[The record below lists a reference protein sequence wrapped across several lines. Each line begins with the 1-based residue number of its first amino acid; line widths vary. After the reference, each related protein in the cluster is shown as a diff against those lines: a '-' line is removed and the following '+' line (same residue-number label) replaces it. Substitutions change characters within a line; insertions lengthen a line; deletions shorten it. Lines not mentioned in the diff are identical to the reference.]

1 MLSFSL
7 DSEKDTHVNLK
18 HICLWTFST
27 GEQTS
32 SPSKLTSGETNGYP
46 KEHQIL
52 LAWTAQAASRLVYFP
67 IPQNHPRGNII
78 RERTGYRACVTTTWN
93 KRHHAIWGEN
103 LSPLPVLL
111 TVPISWPRSQEAGLC
126 HKTFSTESSVRGKLG
141 AWVNNTFFFC
151 RMAFLRWIASCLMY
165 TKPCWYVRWS
175 SKLKISTSEFCMK
188 AMTGFVL
195 GDMNFVFFTKFMYNC
210 WKFENEGISVYFLA
224 SCTNVNQIK
233 ISLNPICDSSKKA
246 SKTTEN

>member
-1 MLSFSL
+1 MRHWIGSRQEKDGSWATSLYAKLQRQEDATGSPSPMIKGLKKQKWTILLQYICPHMLSFSL

-78 RERTGYRACVTTTWN
+78 RERSGYRGCVTTTWKWFLWD

-103 LSPLPVLL
+103 LSPLTVLL
-111 TVPISWPRSQEAGLC
+111 TVPISWPTCRSQEAALR
-126 HKTFSTESSVRGKLG
+126 HKTFSTE
-141 AWVNNTFFFC
+141 
-151 RMAFLRWIASCLMY
+151 
-165 TKPCWYVRWS
+165 
-175 SKLKISTSEFCMK
+175 
-188 AMTGFVL
+188 
-195 GDMNFVFFTKFMYNC
+195 
-210 WKFENEGISVYFLA
+210 
-224 SCTNVNQIK
+224 
-233 ISLNPICDSSKKA
+233 
-246 SKTTEN
+246 

>member
-1 MLSFSL
+1 MNNFASIYMPTMLSFSL

-27 GEQTS
+27 GERTS

-78 RERTGYRACVTTTWN
+78 RERSGYRACVTTTWKGFLWD

-111 TVPISWPRSQEAGLC
+111 TVPISWPIDHRKPDYA
-126 HKTFSTESSVRGKLG
+126 
-141 AWVNNTFFFC
+141 
-151 RMAFLRWIASCLMY
+151 
-165 TKPCWYVRWS
+165 TKRFQLNRQW
-175 SKLKISTSEFCMK
+175 
-188 AMTGFVL
+188 
-195 GDMNFVFFTKFMYNC
+195 
-210 WKFENEGISVYFLA
+210 EG
-224 SCTNVNQIK
+224 N
-233 ISLNPICDSSKKA
+233 
-246 SKTTEN
+246 